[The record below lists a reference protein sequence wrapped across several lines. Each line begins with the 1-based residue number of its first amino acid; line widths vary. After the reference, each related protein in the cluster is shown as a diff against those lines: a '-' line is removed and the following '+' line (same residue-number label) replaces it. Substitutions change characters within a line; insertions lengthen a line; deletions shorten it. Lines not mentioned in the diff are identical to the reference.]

1 MKEIMKDYF
10 NIFYFK
16 FTFSELKLINSPRK
30 VLNTEETYFIFM
42 KKSILSVDVY
52 LYFSIKMNFKF
63 LEINQNKQGIYFIRT
78 AEKKE
83 K

>member
-1 MKEIMKDYF
+1 MKEIMKDFF

-16 FTFSELKLINSPRK
+16 FTFSELKLINSRRK